1 MSTSHKQVFSFHQE
15 FSDAILGR
23 IGETQTI
30 TDENLVALYTLY
42 KDVLLDALRLI
53 DNNAIKKMVCPS
65 KRKLYQIA
73 DPEADEPVLYE
84 YCTCS
89 AFLREVVIYKRN
101 TLCKH
106 LLAIRLSE
114 ALGTCSEVAIS
125 DKEFVDILC
134 ARHMIR

>member
-89 AFLREVVIYKRN
+89 AFLREGTVSRLIGLFLSEYCYSCKFFKVVIYKRN
-101 TLCKH
+101 TLVS
-106 LLAIRLSE
+106 LFFNPFR
-114 ALGTCSEVAIS
+114 
-125 DKEFVDILC
+125 
-134 ARHMIR
+134 